1 MAKKIPPVEVRESD
15 IQGRGV
21 YASRAI
27 RKGTWIIEYTGERI
41 SHAEADMRYDDEN
54 MERHH
59 TFLFTIDEHIC
70 IDAFIGGNEARFVNH
85 SCDPNCETVLAE
97 GEIHIVAMRDIA
109 AGEEL
114 TYDYGYTLDE
124 ESVEE
129 ALRRYPCRCGASSC
143 KGTILRLEKTVK
155 AETLKS

>member
-1 MAKKIPPVEVRESD
+1 MATRAPPVEVRESE

-21 YASRAI
+21 YAARAI
-27 RKGTWIIEYTGERI
+27 KKGTWIIEYTGERI

-70 IDAFIGGNEARFVNH
+70 IDAFIGGNEARYVNH

-97 GEIHIVAMRDIA
+97 GEIHIVAMREIA

-129 ALRRYPCRCGASSC
+129 ALQRYPCRCGTAQC
-143 KGTILRLEKTVK
+143 KGTILRLEKTLK
-155 AETLKS
+155 AES

>member
-1 MAKKIPPVEVRESD
+1 MAKKSPPVEVRESE

-21 YASRAI
+21 YASRPI
-27 RKGTWIIEYTGERI
+27 KKGTWIIEYTGERI
-41 SHAEADMRYDDEN
+41 SHEEADMRYDDEN

-59 TFLFTIDEHIC
+59 TFLFTIDEKIC
-70 IDAFIGGNEARFVNH
+70 IDAFIGGNEARYVNH

-97 GEIHIVAMRDIA
+97 GKIHIVAMRDIA
-109 AGEEL
+109 LGEEL

-129 ALRRYPCRCGASSC
+129 ALRRYPCRCGSAVC
-143 KGTILRLEKTVK
+143 KGTILQLQKTPT
-155 AETLKS
+155 ANG

>member
-1 MAKKIPPVEVRESD
+1 MSPREPHFEVRESV

-21 YASRAI
+21 YAIRPI

-41 SHAEADMRYDDEN
+41 SHQEADVRYDDAT

-59 TFLFTIDEHIC
+59 TFLFTVDAETC
-70 IDAFIGGNEARFVNH
+70 IDAVVGGNEARFINH
-85 SCDPNCETVLAE
+85 CCEPNCEAVLSE
-97 GEIHIVAMRDIA
+97 GEIHIVALRSIA

-114 TYDYGYTLDE
+114 TYDYGFPLDD

-129 ALRRYPCRCGASSC
+129 ALRRYPCRCGASEC
-143 KGTILRLEKTVK
+143 RGTILRIG
-155 AETLKS
+155 

>member
-1 MAKKIPPVEVRESD
+1 MSRKPPLVEVRESD

-21 YASRAI
+21 YAARPI
-27 RKGTWIIEYTGERI
+27 KKGTWIIEYTGERI
-41 SHAEADMRYDDEN
+41 SHAEADMRYDDEH

-59 TFLFTIDEHIC
+59 TFLFTIDEHVC
-70 IDAFIGGNEARFVNH
+70 IDAFIGGNEARYVNH
-85 SCDPNCETVLAE
+85 SCDPNCETVLAD

-114 TYDYGYTLDE
+114 TYDYGYTLDD

-129 ALRRYPCRCGASSC
+129 ALRRYPCRCGAASC
-143 KGTILRLEKTVK
+143 RGTILRLERAPT
-155 AETLKS
+155 ANS

>member
-1 MAKKIPPVEVRESD
+1 MAKNKPMVEVRESD

-21 YASRAI
+21 YAVCAI

-41 SHAEADMRYDDEN
+41 SHAEADMRYDDAN
-54 MERHH
+54 MDRHH
-59 TFLFTIDEHIC
+59 TFLFTINELVC
-70 IDAFIGGNEARFVNH
+70 IDAFIGGNEARYVNH

-97 GEIHIVAMRDIA
+97 GEIHIVAMRDIG

-129 ALRRYPCRCGASSC
+129 ALRRYPCRCGTASC
-143 KGTILRLEKTVK
+143 KGTILRLEKSPT
-155 AETLKS
+155 AASGQP